1 MTVSQ
6 HTVGLWNCLQASDG
20 AGGHRGVEG
29 FQERDPAGASGDTES
44 GAKELGLVAMPPSY
58 HGQKALFPGPLGRGA
73 PEILRSHC
81 GQTKNRARRSW
92 LVREGCGDT
101 TWLGQSCR
109 P

>member
-1 MTVSQ
+1 MKQEAPGEWKASKKRT
-6 HTVGLWNCLQASDG
+6 LWEP
-20 AGGHRGVEG
+20 R
-29 FQERDPAGASGDTES
+29 DTES

-81 GQTKNRARRSW
+81 GQTKNRTRRSW